1 VEVMVADMNCNQ
13 FILAT
18 LLNSGGI
25 FESVTKLQKIAFLSI
40 YENGLETFT
49 EFTWHRY
56 GPFSRELQDSV
67 ETLDKEGLVIEEE
80 LNRISYSGNEY
91 TVKRLSLTQKGR
103 QMAVS
108 VFADMDI
115 PNKTSLLETI
125 DKYGNKSLGKII
137 QYVYTAYSPE
147 DF

>member
-1 VEVMVADMNCNQ
+1 MNCNQ

>member
-1 VEVMVADMNCNQ
+1 MVADMNCNQ